1 MYGYPKAYVDFSLLH
16 SASFGSAGGLP
27 SMESVP
33 HRNSY
38 SMETASGNQSSR
50 RAREY

>member
-16 SASFGSAGGLP
+16 FASFGSVGGLP

-33 HRNSY
+33 HRNCY
-38 SMETASGNQSSR
+38 LMETASGKDSSR